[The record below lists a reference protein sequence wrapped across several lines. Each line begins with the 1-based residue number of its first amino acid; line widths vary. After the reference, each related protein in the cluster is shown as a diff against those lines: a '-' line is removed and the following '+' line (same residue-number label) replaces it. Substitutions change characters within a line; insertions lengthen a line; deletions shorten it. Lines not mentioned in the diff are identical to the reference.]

1 MKLSKSAIVK
11 KYAIVVY
18 VTPLPPLPPTSLPAQ
33 LPPYLSFPKV
43 GQFQRAHGQKD
54 FGDVFHDIGRLRSIG
69 QQIQQIGLRHKIKT
83 WKLLPFPVQKILQ

>member
-18 VTPLPPLPPTSLPAQ
+18 VTPLPPLPPTSLPFQ